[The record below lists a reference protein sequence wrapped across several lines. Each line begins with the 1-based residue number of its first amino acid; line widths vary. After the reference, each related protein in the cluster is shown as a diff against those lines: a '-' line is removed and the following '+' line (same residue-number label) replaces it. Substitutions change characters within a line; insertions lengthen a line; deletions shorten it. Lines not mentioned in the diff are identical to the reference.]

1 MIDTLDLS
9 RFRAAP
15 GARLSHLSF
24 EGDRALPAQ
33 CWVAASRIVEAVD
46 VFEDGHLS
54 LPVRRYIVL
63 SSSKISSDIL
73 PRTFYFWTPLIL
85 VRITGAFAKFK
96 RNIIRKRQAE
106 GIAKAKGL
114 YNRRPKT
121 IDDVQAKELK
131 ESGMGAI
138 ANELGTGRASVYKP
152 LNGW

>member
-1 MIDTLDLS
+1 M
-9 RFRAAP
+9 
-15 GARLSHLSF
+15 
-24 EGDRALPAQ
+24 
-33 CWVAASRIVEAVD
+33 
-46 VFEDGHLS
+46 
-54 LPVRRYIVL
+54 
-63 SSSKISSDIL
+63 
-73 PRTFYFWTPLIL
+73 
-85 VRITGAFAKFK
+85 RITGAFAKFK

-152 LNGW
+152 PNG